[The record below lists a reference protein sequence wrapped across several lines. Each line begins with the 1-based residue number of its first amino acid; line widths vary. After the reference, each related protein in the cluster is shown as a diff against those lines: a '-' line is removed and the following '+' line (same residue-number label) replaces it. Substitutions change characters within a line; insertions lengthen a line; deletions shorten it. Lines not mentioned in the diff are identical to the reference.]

1 LRHDKVHNAAMTQER
16 RISPARSEKQ
26 REPPDE
32 VEIASNDGFPA
43 SDAPSWTPVR
53 RVGEPRETPPPAP
66 KPNI

>member
-1 LRHDKVHNAAMTQER
+1 MTQER
-16 RISPARSEKQ
+16 HAFSASGKKR

-53 RVGEPRETPPPAP
+53 RVGEPRENPPPKA
-66 KPNI
+66 KTHI